1 MAPQYPTIEPQTT
14 LNAGDEVWQAFFF
27 ESESTPP
34 AAAGSR
40 DDWKTEELL
49 SEIVR
54 RTHGDIPALR
64 ALQTDVLQALLNAM
78 DRQRAEAGGARL

>member
-1 MAPQYPTIEPQTT
+1 MAPQYPTVEPQST
-14 LNAGDEVWQAFFF
+14 LNVSDEVWQAFF
-27 ESESTPP
+27 SAPESTPP
-34 AAAGSR
+34 TAAGNR
-40 DDWKTEELL
+40 DDWNTEELL

-78 DRQRAEAGGARL
+78 DRQGAQAGA

>member
-1 MAPQYPTIEPQTT
+1 MI
-14 LNAGDEVWQAFFF
+14 NSDEVWQAFFF
-27 ESESTPP
+27 ASEPAPP
-34 AAAGSR
+34 AVAGNGH
-40 DDWKTEELL
+40 DWNTDELL

-78 DRQRAEAGGARL
+78 DRQGAEARGDPSTMSLT

>member
-1 MAPQYPTIEPQTT
+1 VAPQYPTVEPQSA
-14 LNAGDEVWQAFFF
+14 LNVDDEVWQAFF
-27 ESESTPP
+27 SAPESTPP
-34 AAAGSR
+34 SPAVNR

-78 DRQRAEAGGARL
+78 DRQRADAGGARL

>member
-1 MAPQYPTIEPQTT
+1 MAPQYPTVEPQST
-14 LNAGDEVWQAFFF
+14 LNVDDEIWQAFF
-27 ESESTPP
+27 SAPESTPP
-34 AAAGSR
+34 TSAVNR

-78 DRQRAEAGGARL
+78 DREGADSRGARL

>member
-1 MAPQYPTIEPQTT
+1 MAPQYPTVEPQPTP
-14 LNAGDEVWQAFFF
+14 NSDDEVWQAFFP
-27 ESESTPP
+27 ESESTSPT
-34 AAAGSR
+34 AGSR
-40 DDWKTEELL
+40 HDWNTEELL

-78 DRQRAEAGGARL
+78 DRQSA